1 MWSREW
7 LQALDR
13 LGRIGQRVHAIA
25 HHATELLFVAPLC
38 ERDFRSCA
46 VAVIESR

>member
-1 MWSREW
+1 MQRREW
-7 LQALDR
+7 LRALDR

-25 HHATELLFVAPLC
+25 CHATELLFVAPLR
-38 ERDFRSCA
+38 EKDFRSCA